1 MDEYVGWNINGDYD
15 FAFTQPVML
24 QIFSYEF
31 ALQKLVPNTPT
42 MSGKTM
48 MKSTEENVDPP
59 E

>member
-1 MDEYVGWNINGDYD
+1 MDDYVWCNINGDYG
-15 FAFTQPVML
+15 FAFTHPVML

-31 ALQKLVPNTPT
+31 VLQKLVPNTPT

>member
-31 ALQKLVPNTPT
+31 ALPELVPNTPAMIT
-42 MSGKTM
+42 KTL
-48 MKSTEENVDPP
+48 MKSMEEDVDPP